1 MSDRVII
8 PVTTHRGTL
17 EVRRTLPGSLCPH
30 RPAGPARDPPTAPP
44 PTSAAAA
51 LRGPAPSRRRLR
63 ARLRAAR
70 WGPLSALRRG
80 CHVSNGKP
88 NLGLSGP
95 RPQPNS
101 PSAAAVVVRALWE
114 GGRKLGGAGRGER
127 RGRIHSCGARGMEE
141 LRGCRRSRA
150 AWTAAGATVAV

>member
-1 MSDRVII
+1 MPPPAGGTRPGPAHSS
-8 PVTTHRGTL
+8 PTHL
-17 EVRRTLPGSLCPH
+17 RR
-30 RPAGPARDPPTAPP
+30 RGPARPRPL
-44 PTSAAAA
+44 AA
-51 LRGPAPSRRRLR
+51 PAPSVLHASAPSAGLSAPPLLTATPLR
-63 ARLRAAR
+63 CR
-70 WGPLSALRRG
+70 PLSALRRG